1 MARIET
7 RVGKEFEVSLK
18 ANPAT
23 GYRWEPHFDSK
34 RISLIERRYKS
45 KQKKTGG
52 AGLEIFTFE
61 ALETGSAEI
70 EMILKRPWE
79 ESFLNKEI
87 FEIAVK

>member
-1 MARIET
+1 M
-7 RVGKEFEVSLK
+7 K

-23 GYRWEPHFDSK
+23 GYRWEPHFDSN
-34 RISLIERRYKS
+34 RISLIERKYKS

-52 AGLEIFTFE
+52 AGLEIFTFK

-87 FEIAVK
+87 FEIAVE